1 MLQGDLTTSSLLCYN
16 KTRRETNPSLLPYK
30 GELQMKQ
37 KNYHSHARC
46 EIPTRIYR
54 EKKIW
59 NDYKPFI
66 SFQNN
71 VIILTTDTKMKKIRD
86 WVKMEWLVETLSCL
100 MVKGVDVISYTTHTH
115 IYKTHQ
121 TTTYTTQI
129 NREGRDVRVMKHLD
143 KCLEKQLNNNWIIS
157 YVKGGWFILPPYVII
172 KPEGKQTLHHYL
184 QKH

>member
-1 MLQGDLTTSSLLCYN
+1 MRCYN
-16 KTRRETNPSLLPYK
+16 NHRRETNPSLLPYK

-46 EIPTRIYR
+46 EIPTRIYREKKMKQIILNTIIKRIVKEEVGDEFITKER

-143 KCLEKQLNNNWIIS
+143 KCLEKQLNNN
-157 YVKGGWFILPPYVII
+157 
-172 KPEGKQTLHHYL
+172 
-184 QKH
+184 